1 MQVKDIMTPSVECI
15 KPDSTL
21 DEAVEKMRTLNVGS
35 LPICDDD
42 RLITDCCAKNL
53 TFIVCICRVFWA
65 YRFMEVHFF
74 AQLSVV

>member
-42 RLITDCCAKNL
+42 RLISVITDRDI
-53 TFIVCICRVFWA
+53 TVR
-65 YRFMEVHFF
+65 
-74 AQLSVV
+74 SVALGEDPSMDLVGDA